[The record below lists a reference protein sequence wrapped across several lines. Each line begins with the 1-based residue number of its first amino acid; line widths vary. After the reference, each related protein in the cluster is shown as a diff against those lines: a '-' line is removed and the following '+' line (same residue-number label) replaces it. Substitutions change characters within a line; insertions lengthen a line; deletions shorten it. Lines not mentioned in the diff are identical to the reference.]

1 MLTARNFHLTAT
13 HAQASKTKSLTNS
26 RYGRLVL
33 FGLMYFVQGTM
44 LAYFLTF
51 NNLYM
56 SEAGASSTQLGV
68 LNGMLAIPFILKIGI
83 GLLSD
88 KVSLLGLGYRVP
100 YIVLGLLL
108 TSGGAFAAS
117 LIAPVEQYVLF
128 LGVTLIISLGF
139 ALFDAVNDGMAVDV
153 TPTHERFLIQG
164 VMAIGRSL
172 GLGVTAVYGRL
183 IETYGWQIVFWLAA
197 GLLLAPLPLLIFG
210 VREPA
215 ERGDRQQFDWQVVKN
230 LWRPEIGR
238 FGLYGILYAFVLYGA
253 TAIVSLFASEEL
265 GVSLVEVGDIA
276 TITAGGTLLGGL
288 LATVL
293 ARKFSI
299 WQQGLATIAA
309 VTIALFFISVSSLEN
324 IIPIALLWG
333 ACLAAGELIYVTLA
347 MLKSDPRVGASSFAI
362 FMAVSNIGLGGGQAA
377 TTWLHRA
384 EFFNS
389 RWVFV
394 ALAILNLL
402 CFPLLL
408 AIRTD
413 SADED
418 MGEGEEAVK
427 SFPSPK
433 ASAP

>member
-1 MLTARNFHLTAT
+1 
-13 HAQASKTKSLTNS
+13 
-26 RYGRLVL
+26 
-33 FGLMYFVQGTM
+33 MYFVQGTM

-56 SEAGASSTQLGV
+56 TEAGASSTQLGV
-68 LNGMLAIPFILKIGI
+68 LNGLLALPFVLKIGI

-117 LIAPVEQYVLF
+117 LIAPVEQYALF

-153 TPTHERFLIQG
+153 TPTQERFLIQG

-183 IETYGWQIVFWLAA
+183 IENFGWQIVFWLAA
-197 GLLLAPLPLLIFG
+197 GLLLAPLPLLIFW

-215 ERGDRQQFDWQVVKN
+215 ERAAGQRFDWQAVKK

-238 FGLYGILYAFVLYGA
+238 FVLYGILYAFVLYGA
-253 TAIVSLFASEEL
+253 TAIVSLFANEEL
-265 GVSLVEVGDIA
+265 GVSIVQVGDIA
-276 TITAGGTLLGGL
+276 TITAAGTLMGGL
-288 LATVL
+288 LATLL
-293 ARKFSI
+293 ARRFSI

-309 VTIALFFISVSSLEN
+309 VSIALFFISVSSLDN

-362 FMAVSNIGLGGGQAA
+362 FMAISNIGLGGGQAS
-377 TTWLHRA
+377 TTWLHRS
-384 EFFNS
+384 EIISS

-394 ALAILNLL
+394 ALAVLNLL

-408 AIRTD
+408 AIRAD

-418 MGEGEEAVK
+418 MGEGVAGDVEGAAAEQA
-427 SFPSPK
+427 PSTFG
-433 ASAP
+433 SS